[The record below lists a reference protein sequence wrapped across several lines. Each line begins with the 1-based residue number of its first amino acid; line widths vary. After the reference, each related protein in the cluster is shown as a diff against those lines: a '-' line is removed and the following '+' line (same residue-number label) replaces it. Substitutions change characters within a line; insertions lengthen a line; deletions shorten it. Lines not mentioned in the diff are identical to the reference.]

1 MSDQGPASRSETE
14 GTQGRAIVHGALA
27 VQVERDGAEA
37 VGHTL
42 PFDGER
48 VRIGAHPSNDV
59 VLRDRHVSR
68 FHVQFLRE
76 ANGWRVVDYGSMNGT
91 YVNGVQVTDARLP
104 GPEAVIDVGQ
114 SRLRVREVA
123 STREVTTLDQLSFGE
138 LYGRSLAM
146 RKLFAILER
155 VAAHDTTVLI
165 EGESGTGKELVAGE
179 IVRRSSRA
187 EKPFVVVDCGAISPS
202 LVEAELFGHARGA
215 FTGADRERAGAFEA
229 AHGGTVFLD
238 EIGELP
244 LELQPKLLRA
254 LEAREIRR
262 VGEVHPRK
270 VDVRVVAATNRS
282 LEKEVNLRRFREDL
296 YYRLSVISVRVPP
309 LRERVDDI
317 ELLVRMFL
325 DLFGATEADGLF
337 TPDVLA
343 GLRAHAWP
351 GNVRELKNVV
361 ERVVVFRD
369 GSPAKGLGSRR
380 GEALDKPEFLPYREA
395 KARAID
401 AFEKAYLGELLE
413 WANGNLSRA
422 ARRAQMDRMN
432 LHRLAQRFGL
442 REGRGLRD

>member
-1 MSDQGPASRSETE
+1 MSDQRPESRSETE
-14 GTQGRAIVHGALA
+14 GTQGRSIVHGALA
-27 VQVERDGAEA
+27 VQVERDGNEA
-37 VGHTL
+37 VGHTV

-59 VLRDRHVSR
+59 VLRDRPGSR

-104 GPEAVIDVGQ
+104 GPEAVVDVGQ

-202 LVEAELFGHARGA
+202 LVESELFGHARGA
-215 FTGADRERAGAFEA
+215 FTGADRERAGAFES

-254 LEAREIRR
+254 LESREIRR

-317 ELLVRMFL
+317 ELLVRVFL
-325 DLFGATEADGLF
+325 DLFGAAEADDLF

-343 GLRAHAWP
+343 GLRAHGWP
-351 GNVRELKNVV
+351 GNVRELRNVV

-401 AFEKAYLGELLE
+401 AFDKAYLGELLE

>member
-1 MSDQGPASRSETE
+1 
-14 GTQGRAIVHGALA
+14 
-27 VQVERDGAEA
+27 
-37 VGHTL
+37 
-42 PFDGER
+42 
-48 VRIGAHPSNDV
+48 
-59 VLRDRHVSR
+59 
-68 FHVQFLRE
+68 
-76 ANGWRVVDYGSMNGT
+76 
-91 YVNGVQVTDARLP
+91 
-104 GPEAVIDVGQ
+104 
-114 SRLRVREVA
+114 
-123 STREVTTLDQLSFGE
+123 
-138 LYGRSLAM
+138 
-146 RKLFAILER
+146 
-155 VAAHDTTVLI
+155 
-165 EGESGTGKELVAGE
+165 
-179 IVRRSSRA
+179 
-187 EKPFVVVDCGAISPS
+187 
-202 LVEAELFGHARGA
+202 LVESELFGHARGA
-215 FTGADRERAGAFEA
+215 FTGADRERAGAFES

-317 ELLVRMFL
+317 DLLVRVFL
-325 DLFGATEADGLF
+325 DLFGAAEADDLF

-343 GLRAHAWP
+343 GLRAHSWP

-380 GEALDKPEFLPYREA
+380 GENLDKPEFLPYREA